1 MNWFKYN
8 DRMNYYVPK
17 ALQDKYERDAIIR
30 FVRLLIFEWIDDR
43 DLPTWRWILFFF
55 LFAFNE
61 QQNEIAR
68 ISGRFDVPI
77 QHHGHCT
84 TGGDEN
90 YESRRGRGC
99 ARFASTGADEI
110 AQSFQDSPATLPA
123 SPRIARHEQGQSSS
137 SYRFYEIKYSAAHLG
152 YILSHF
158 SCYNCCILMTNNN
171 RSST

>member
-1 MNWFKYN
+1 
-8 DRMNYYVPK
+8 MNYYVPK
-17 ALQDKYERDAIIR
+17 ALQEKYERDAIIR
-30 FVRLLIFEWIDDR
+30 FVRWLIFEFVLVAIYQRDDGS
-43 DLPTWRWILFFF
+43 F
-55 LFAFNE
+55 FAFNE

-90 YESRRGRGC
+90 YESRCGRGC
-99 ARFASTGADEI
+99 ARFASIGADEI

-137 SYRFYEIKYSAAHLG
+137 IWS
-152 YILSHF
+152 ILFQSQ
-158 SCYNCCILMTNNN
+158 I
-171 RSST
+171 